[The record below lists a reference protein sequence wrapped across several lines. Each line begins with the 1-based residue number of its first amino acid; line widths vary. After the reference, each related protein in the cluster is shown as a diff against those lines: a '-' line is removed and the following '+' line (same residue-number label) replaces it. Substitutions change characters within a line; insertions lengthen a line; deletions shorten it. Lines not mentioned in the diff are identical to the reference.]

1 MPDVAD
7 LLETCVDD
15 LARTQVPMATAGS
28 SEEAATGAALS
39 TPSTENLPLN
49 GETLIRTTAHV
60 LYID

>member
-28 SEEAATGAALS
+28 SEEAATALS
-39 TPSTENLPLN
+39 TPSTVTENLPLN
-49 GETLIRTTAHV
+49 GETLIRAMAHV
-60 LYID
+60 LYVD